1 MKRGKVVLTPFP
13 FTDLSGNKVRPAV
26 IVSSDARGGADVIVA
41 FISTVFNP
49 TNLQPTDVLL
59 LNNDPEF
66 HGTGLKASSVFKMD
80 KVATISRAI
89 LLGEL
94 GDVLPTL
101 QARLN
106 AKLKLALDLT

>member
-1 MKRGKVVLTPFP
+1 MRRGKVVLTPFP

-26 IVSSDARGGADVIVA
+26 IVSSDVRGGADVIVA
-41 FISTVFNP
+41 FISTVFNA

-59 LNNDPEF
+59 QSHDPEF
-66 HGTGLKASSVFKMD
+66 SRTGLKASSVFKMD

-94 GDVLPTL
+94 GDVPPSL
-101 QARLN
+101 QARLDAN
-106 AKLKLALDLT
+106 LKLALDLT